1 MSGVIFWVIL
11 QIPGNQMPLR
21 FEHPTENLAA
31 CLFETHQFLTK
42 PPHEALIRGGQLQV
56 GCIVTFA
63 PSEEH

>member
-11 QIPGNQMPLR
+11 QLPGNQTPLR
-21 FEHPTENLAA
+21 FEHPVPTLAE

-56 GCIVTFA
+56 GCVVTFE